1 MPPGLEAFA
10 PAPDAYLLLLGV
22 LVLDALLPARFRPR
36 GAAARPFRL
45 FVRAVAELERRLNRP
60 GRSRGKR
67 LVRGA
72 AVVVLVLA
80 GAGGIGWAIDE
91 VAAAVPYG
99 WVLLAFALAAALSL
113 RRPGEDVAATSR
125 GLANGLAKGRDAAA
139 RFLGS
144 GAATLDD
151 AGLARASAA
160 YLAARFAD
168 GLVAAVFWFVML
180 GLPGLFAY
188 RAANVAGRLLPDDA
202 ERFAEFGLTASRLNA
217 VLLAIPALLAGGLL
231 VAAALFAPGRGVA
244 GAMKGLRRRS
254 DDVRPAVLRWP
265 AGAFAGAIGIIDA
278 RPAAGHL
285 ARAVYLYGVGCLLV
299 FAAITGLALL
309 RFVS

>member
-1 MPPGLEAFA
+1 MPLGPAAFA
-10 PAPDAYLLLLGV
+10 PAPDAYLLLLAV

-45 FVRAVAELERRLNRP
+45 FVRAIAELERRLNRP

-72 AVVVLVLA
+72 IVVALVLA

-91 VAAAVPYG
+91 IAATVPYG

-113 RRPGEDVAATSR
+113 RRPGEDVAEMSRAVGR
-125 GLANGLAKGRDAAA
+125 GLAQGRDAAT
-139 RFLGS
+139 RFLGR
-144 GAATLDD
+144 GAASLDE
-151 AGLARASAA
+151 AGLARASSV

-168 GLVAAVFWFVML
+168 GLVAAVFWFALL

-202 ERFAEFGLTASRLNA
+202 ARFAEFGLTASRLNQ
-217 VLLAIPALLAGGLL
+217 VLLAIPALLAAGLL

-244 GAMKGLRRRS
+244 GAMQGLRRRD
-254 DDVRPAVLRWP
+254 DDVRPAILRWP
-265 AGAFAGAIGIIDA
+265 AGAFAGALGIVEE
-278 RPAAGHL
+278 PADPGHL
-285 ARAVYLYGVGCLLV
+285 ARAIYLYGVSCLLV

-309 RFVS
+309 RFTA